1 MLAARVADMD
11 ANGTRGVG
19 ALQQMVTDLIARV
32 SDLTGDLARHEAKHE
47 TEEQRRSN
55 NRKWLFTAFFTVAGL
70 LVAIIALILARG
82 VQ

>member
-32 SDLTGDLARHEAKHE
+32 ADQTAQLARHEAKHE
-47 TEEQRRSN
+47 TEAQRRSD
-55 NRKWLFTAFFTVAGL
+55 NRKWMISAFLTVAGL
-70 LVAIIALILARG
+70 LIAIITLLLAKG